1 MNHGKGKKG
10 LAARL
15 SRVAVLNQL
24 GPGLITGAA
33 DDDPSGIATY
43 SQAGAQS
50 GFNLLWTMVLTFPLM
65 VSIQMVSALIGRV
78 TGHGLARN
86 MGEVM
91 PRWLVSLLVALLFAA
106 NTINVGADLAAMGE
120 AAQLVAGFGQH
131 EFTIAFAL
139 FSLVLQLFIPYRR
152 YARFLTVLTLSLF
165 AYVALIFMIHLNWR
179 AIGFGLIGFHAD
191 LSESAATTIV
201 AIFGTTISPYLFF
214 WQSAQEVE
222 EVDQDPKEKPLLEAP
237 DQARAAVSRI
247 EVDTIA
253 GMFISNA
260 IAVAI
265 MISTAATLH
274 QAGKTNIQTAAEA
287 AMALE
292 PIAGHFAFLLFAIGI
307 IGTGLLAIPVLA
319 GSAAYA
325 VGESRRWKTGLDN
338 MPWEAKGFYAVIG
351 AAIFL
356 GLGIDYSGLDPIKA
370 LYWSAVINGVIA
382 VPMMAAMMYVAG
394 HRGKMGRFR
403 AGPALGG
410 LGWLS
415 TAVMAAAAITMIYV
429 SLN

>member
-1 MNHGKGKKG
+1 MNHRKRKKG

-43 SQAGAQS
+43 SQAGARS

-65 VSIQMVSALIGRV
+65 DSIQMVSALIGRV

-91 PRWLVSLLVALLFAA
+91 PRWLVGLLVALLFAA

-120 AAQLVAGFGQH
+120 AAKLVAGFGQH

-274 QAGKTNIQTAAEA
+274 QAGKINIQTAAEA

-325 VGESRRWKTGLDN
+325 VGESRRWK
-338 MPWEAKGFYAVIG
+338 
-351 AAIFL
+351 
-356 GLGIDYSGLDPIKA
+356 
-370 LYWSAVINGVIA
+370 
-382 VPMMAAMMYVAG
+382 
-394 HRGKMGRFR
+394 
-403 AGPALGG
+403 
-410 LGWLS
+410 
-415 TAVMAAAAITMIYV
+415 
-429 SLN
+429 

>member
-1 MNHGKGKKG
+1 MNSVKKGKG

-15 SRVAVLNQL
+15 SHVAVLNQL

-65 VSIQMVSALIGRV
+65 VAIQMVSALIGRV

-91 PRWLVSLLVALLFAA
+91 PRWLVSILVVLLFGA

-120 AAQLVAGFGQH
+120 AAKLVAGFGQH

-165 AYVALIFMIHLNWR
+165 AYVALIFMIHLDWG
-179 AIGFGLIGFHAD
+179 AIGLGLIGVHAD

-222 EVDQDPKEKPLLEAP
+222 EVDQKPEEKPLLEAP
-237 DQARAAVSRI
+237 RQARAALSRI
-247 EVDTIA
+247 RIDTIA
-253 GMFISNA
+253 GMFVSNA

-274 QAGKTNIQTAAEA
+274 QAGKTNIQTAADA
-287 AMALE
+287 AKALE
-292 PIAGHFAFLLFAIGI
+292 PLAGHFAFLLFAIGI
-307 IGTGLLAIPVLA
+307 VGTGLLAIPVLA

-325 VGESRRWKTGLDN
+325 VGESRGWKTGLDN

-394 HRGKMGRFR
+394 HRSKMGRFR
-403 AGPALGG
+403 VGPALGG

-415 TAVMAAAAITMIYV
+415 TAVMAAATITMVYV
-429 SLN
+429 SLH